1 MNDSKSLAV
10 TATPTDRWW
19 KEPTKAQWFSFLAA
33 WAGWVLDAFD
43 FTIFLLVIPDIAKE
57 FGVSNTAVVSSITL
71 TLLVRLIG
79 GAVAGA
85 AADRWGRRM
94 VLMVSVIWFAV
105 CDASVAFAPSLGWVL
120 ALRMLF
126 GFGMGAEWTAGTTLA
141 MENWPERSRGIASGI
156 LQGSWTVGYLLAA
169 LVASV
174 IVPAYGWRALFLV
187 AAVPA
192 LLVIPI
198 RMFVKENEEWR
209 TARAGGVRSSF
220 RDLLE
225 PTLLKTMLW
234 ATVTMT
240 LGFTVY
246 YAFTSLYPTML
257 ALEHQLDAGA
267 IAFLVACFN
276 VGMLVGS
283 VVLGPVAAKRGVRFA
298 IAIPSLLVLPILP
311 FYVGAIPA
319 LLPFGAFLTGALGVG
334 WAGVV
339 PMTLTGLFPV
349 HVRARAVGLVY
360 HAGAFF
366 AAFVPTTIA
375 VVSERGGVSFATSI
389 VFVAGSALVVLLVAL
404 ALGGS
409 GTPAA
414 SPSATP
420 AEPVPELA

>member
-1 MNDSKSLAV
+1 MNPNAAAAAVKS
-10 TATPTDRWW
+10 ATSPWW
-19 KEPTKAQWFSFLAA
+19 KEPTREQWCSFLAA

-43 FTIFLLVIPDIAKE
+43 FTIFLLVIPNIAAE
-57 FGVSNTAVVSSITL
+57 FGVSTTAVVSSVTL
-71 TLLVRLIG
+71 TLLVRLVG

-85 AADRWGRRM
+85 AADRWGRRI
-94 VLMVSVIWFAV
+94 VLMISVIWFAV

-156 LQGSWTVGYLLAA
+156 LQGSWTIGYLLAA
-169 LVASV
+169 LVSSLV
-174 IVPAYGWRALFLV
+174 VPAYGWRALFLV
-187 AAVPA
+187 AAIPA

-209 TARAGGVRSSF
+209 TARATGVRSSF
-220 RDLLE
+220 RDFLE

-240 LGFTVY
+240 LGFSVY

-257 ALEHQLDAGA
+257 AVEHRLDAGA
-267 IAFLVACFN
+267 ITFLIACFN
-276 VGMLVGS
+276 VGMLVGA
-283 VVLGPVAAKRGVRFA
+283 VLLGPLAAKRGVRFA
-298 IAIPSLLVLPILP
+298 IAIPSLLVLPVLP
-311 FYVGAIPA
+311 FYVGAVPA
-319 LLPFGAFLTGALGVG
+319 LLPIGAFLTGALGVG

-375 VVSERGGVSFATSI
+375 VVAERGGVTFATSI
-389 VFVAGSALVVLLVAL
+389 ALVAGGSLVVLLAAL
-404 ALGGS
+404 ALGG
-409 GTPAA
+409 GGMTAAPA
-414 SPSATP
+414 
-420 AEPVPELA
+420 VPEPDAMPAHA

>member
-1 MNDSKSLAV
+1 MIQSK
-10 TATPTDRWW
+10 TMTMPWW
-19 KEPTKAQWFSFLAA
+19 KEPTKDQWCSFLAA

-43 FTIFLLVIPDIAKE
+43 FTIFLLVIPNIAEE
-57 FGVSNTAVVSSITL
+57 FGVSRTAVVTSVTL
-71 TLLVRLIG
+71 TLLVRLLG

-85 AADRWGRRM
+85 AADRWGRRV
-94 VLMVSVIWFAV
+94 VLMVSVIWFAL
-105 CDASVAFAPSLGWVL
+105 CDAAVAFAPTLGWVL

-169 LVASV
+169 LVAGW

-198 RMFVKENEEWR
+198 RLFVKENEEWKQ
-209 TARAGGVRSSF
+209 ARKNAPASSW
-220 RDLLE
+220 RELLE
-225 PTLLKTMLW
+225 PSLLKTIVW
-234 ATVTMT
+234 STFTMT
-240 LGFTVY
+240 LGFGVY

-257 ALEHQLDAGA
+257 AVEQHLDAGA

-276 VGMLVGS
+276 VGMLAGAVIC
-283 VVLGPVAAKRGVRFA
+283 GPLAAKKGVRFA

-311 FYVGAIPA
+311 LYVGAVPS
-319 LLPFGAFLTGALGVG
+319 LLPLGALLTGALGVG

-339 PMTLTGLFPV
+339 PMTLTGLFPAQ
-349 HVRARAVGLVY
+349 VRARAVGLVY

-366 AAFVPTTIA
+366 AAFVPTSIA
-375 VVSERGGVSFATSI
+375 LVSERGGVSFATAI
-389 VFVAGSALVVLLVAL
+389 MIVAGAALVVLLLAL
-404 ALGGS
+404 AAGGGLVS
-409 GTPAA
+409 SSQPAA
-414 SPSATP
+414 PDDVPLPEP
-420 AEPVPELA
+420 A

>member
-1 MNDSKSLAV
+1 MTITPAV
-10 TATPTDRWW
+10 NAVPDRWW
-19 KEPTKAQWFSFLAA
+19 KEPTRAQWCSFLAA

-43 FTIFLLVIPDIAKE
+43 FTIFLLVIPDIAAE
-57 FGVSNTAVVSSITL
+57 FGVSRTAVVSSVTL
-71 TLLVRLIG
+71 TLLVRLVG

-85 AADRWGRRM
+85 AADRWGRRA

-105 CDASVAFAPSLGWVL
+105 CDASVAFAPSLAWVL

-169 LVASV
+169 LVASLV
-174 IVPAYGWRALFLV
+174 VPAYGWRALFLV

-209 TARAGGVRSSF
+209 AARATGVRSSF
-220 RDLLE
+220 RDFLE
-225 PTLLKTMLW
+225 PTLLKTLVW
-234 ATVTMT
+234 STVTMT
-240 LGFTVY
+240 LGFGVY
-246 YAFTSLYPTML
+246 YGFTSLYPTML
-257 ALEHQLDAGA
+257 AVEHHLDAGA

-276 VGMLVGS
+276 VGMLVGA
-283 VVLGPVAAKRGVRFA
+283 VVCGPLAAKRGVRFA
-298 IAIPSLLVLPILP
+298 IVVPSLFVLPLLP
-311 FYVGAIPA
+311 LYVGVVPA
-319 LLPFGAFLTGALGVG
+319 LLPVGAFLAGALGVG

-349 HVRARAVGLVY
+349 RVRARAVGLVY

-366 AAFVPTTIA
+366 AAFVPTSIA
-375 VVSERGGVSFATSI
+375 VVSERGGVRFGTSI
-389 VFVAGSALVVLLVAL
+389 ALVTGSSLAVLVLAL
-404 ALGGS
+404 AFGGGMS
-409 GTPAA
+409 LDAKDASAPEPLPEPA
-414 SPSATP
+414 
-420 AEPVPELA
+420 